1 MNLYEIFSSKK
12 FLLKYSTNNQY
23 IFFLLDIFNNII
35 QYQYNGNYHLIY
47 AMVHKKEK
55 FTQLINLTTLPV
67 QQQQRSKQQPTTI
80 KDMAN
85 NGLLRESVDDVVV
98 DITSTTSTISTT
110 TTTTTSSDNRFIPTE
125 EWLLSWKSKLPID
138 VILR

>member
-55 FTQLINLTTLPV
+55 FTQLLNLTTLPV

-80 KDMAN
+80 KEMAN

-98 DITSTTSTISTT
+98 DGF
-110 TTTTTSSDNRFIPTE
+110 SSFFSKF
-125 EWLLSWKSKLPID
+125 LSKRLFLVKPFFEKVL
-138 VILR
+138 